1 MELAVAIIAGLI
13 CICGAIGVIGFRNP
27 VHNALSL
34 VATLFGVAVIFIAQ
48 GAYFLAAI
56 QVIVYAGAI
65 VVVFLF
71 VIMLLGVD
79 KVERLER
86 FAVSPQQIA
95 AVLAGMAL
103 HIALL
108 VAMLAGTPSLTGRR
122 GEGLS
127 GTDINELAKQV
138 FTANVWAFEITS
150 ILLGIAVVAAVLLVS
165 QSDEPAIDEDDY
177 PETESRFEEDQHDAV
192 AGPRVEWEID
202 EPTVRPVTT
211 GGES

>member
-108 VAMLAGTPSLTGRR
+108 GNPNCGKTALFTRQAGVHRKCLGIRDYVDPAGHCRRRCRTAGFAVRRASDRR
-122 GEGLS
+122 GRLPGDRIS
-127 GTDINELAKQV
+127 VRGRPARCRS
-138 FTANVWAFEITS
+138 WA
-150 ILLGIAVVAAVLLVS
+150 
-165 QSDEPAIDEDDY
+165 
-177 PETESRFEEDQHDAV
+177 
-192 AGPRVEWEID
+192 PR
-202 EPTVRPVTT
+202 
-211 GGES
+211 

>member
-138 FTANVWAFEITS
+138 FT
-150 ILLGIAVVAAVLLVS
+150 
-165 QSDEPAIDEDDY
+165 DEPAIDEDDY

-211 GGES
+211 GGGS